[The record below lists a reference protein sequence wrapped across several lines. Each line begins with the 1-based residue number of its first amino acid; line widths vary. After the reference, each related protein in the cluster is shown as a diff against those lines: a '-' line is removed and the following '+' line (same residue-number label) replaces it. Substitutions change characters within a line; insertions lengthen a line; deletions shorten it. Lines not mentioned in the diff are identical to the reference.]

1 MDARGCKKI
10 FVVIKSRWF
19 DALFIGVVSSL
30 LLPHAFVTCKILE
43 KSMFIDYAF
52 ADAPKSGQSGVMAF
66 LPMIAFMVILYFLL
80 IRPQQKKQKAHQALI
95 ASIKPG
101 DKVMTSS
108 GLLATVTKV
117 INDNEVIL
125 EVSDGVQCKF
135 IKSAIVT
142 VITNDQNNKT
152 TNQNQG

>member
-1 MDARGCKKI
+1 
-10 FVVIKSRWF
+10 
-19 DALFIGVVSSL
+19 
-30 LLPHAFVTCKILE
+30 
-43 KSMFIDYAF
+43 MFIDYAF
-52 ADAPKSGQSGVMAF
+52 ADAPKAGQSGFMAF

-95 ASIKPG
+95 AAIKPG
-101 DKVMTSS
+101 DKVMTGS

-117 INDNEVIL
+117 LNDNEVML
-125 EVSDGVQCKF
+125 EITDGVQCKF

-152 TNQNQG
+152 VNKIHG